1 MFIWMISLH
10 IPWEKGQTLETHSVF
25 QPYCVY
31 LYTVQ
36 NIDFLFFLTKSSSPC
51 IHSGQLPFRSKSNH
65 IMPVNLPQAF
75 PDVLRD
81 QDFHLI
87 LSSNEIKMGILL
99 SLAFVPRILLSL
111 HRASL
116 STILVKLMPRFSHAT
131 HMDVPALRVATLSHM
146 LWNFEAC
153 DMWISPNRPTTDE
166 DPGKTQVPSRSSLE
180 KDERLLIGGWLNH
193 LCVELPGY
201 CVEYEQ
207 ILYQMHVLRCGQN
220 STGCF
225 FSNDDD
231 NNNNNTTIK

>member
-1 MFIWMISLH
+1 MISLH

-99 SLAFVPRILLSL
+99 SLAFVPGILLSL

-146 LWNFEAC
+146 L
-153 DMWISPNRPTTDE
+153 
-166 DPGKTQVPSRSSLE
+166 
-180 KDERLLIGGWLNH
+180 
-193 LCVELPGY
+193 
-201 CVEYEQ
+201 
-207 ILYQMHVLRCGQN
+207 
-220 STGCF
+220 
-225 FSNDDD
+225 
-231 NNNNNTTIK
+231 